1 MVKFLCGDKQF
12 NEERVRNGVKK
23 LLKSRGSSVQGRL
36 DGFFTVLSTTPAKRK
51 ADDKK
56 QTTNKK
62 KKGSGGGGRV
72 RGRPK

>member
-62 KKGSGGGGRV
+62 KKGSGGGGRG
-72 RGRPK
+72 RGRPN